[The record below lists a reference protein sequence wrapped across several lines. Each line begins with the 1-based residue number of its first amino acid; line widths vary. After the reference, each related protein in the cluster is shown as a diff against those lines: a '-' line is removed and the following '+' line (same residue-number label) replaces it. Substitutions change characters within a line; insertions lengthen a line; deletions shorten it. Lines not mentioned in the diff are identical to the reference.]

1 MKDKIMYITHE
12 TDVHGASKM
21 LLCLIEKMQETYDI
35 YVVVRGHGEIIDMLK
50 KTKCHIFIC
59 PYYLDVE
66 PYDKGN
72 IISRIQW
79 PIRVFR
85 YLLIRNMLNYFS
97 CKKIKKFVLEN
108 NITLIHS
115 NSSSTFIGMKIA
127 KMVNLP
133 HIWHFREFLE
143 EDFKLKP
150 LVGWKN
156 FYKMASTA
164 KKIIVVSN
172 SVLEKYSERIETDI
186 VRVYDGV
193 EISNDLERKS
203 CYHKEINLLQV
214 GVLSKGKGTDI
225 ALEAVYELNKM
236 GLTNVELY
244 LAGTGGVSFCQDIYE
259 KICNNVH
266 LLGYVEDLNKLR
278 IDKNIDMELVCSRSE
293 AFGLVTVEAMAA
305 GNPVLGANTAGTKEL
320 IVDHFNGLLFEQ
332 GNAKD
337 LAKKIKELIYNPI
350 LRRELGKN
358 GIETCKINFSV
369 DKCIKIT
376 SEIYEEIL
384 RGRNE
389 NKKTRY

>member
-1 MKDKIMYITHE
+1 
-12 TDVHGASKM
+12 
-21 LLCLIEKMQETYDI
+21 
-35 YVVVRGHGEIIDMLK
+35 
-50 KTKCHIFIC
+50 
-59 PYYLDVE
+59 
-66 PYDKGN
+66 
-72 IISRIQW
+72 
-79 PIRVFR
+79 
-85 YLLIRNMLNYFS
+85 
-97 CKKIKKFVLEN
+97 
-108 NITLIHS
+108 
-115 NSSSTFIGMKIA
+115 
-127 KMVNLP
+127 
-133 HIWHFREFLE
+133 
-143 EDFKLKP
+143 
-150 LVGWKN
+150 
-156 FYKMASTA
+156 MASTA